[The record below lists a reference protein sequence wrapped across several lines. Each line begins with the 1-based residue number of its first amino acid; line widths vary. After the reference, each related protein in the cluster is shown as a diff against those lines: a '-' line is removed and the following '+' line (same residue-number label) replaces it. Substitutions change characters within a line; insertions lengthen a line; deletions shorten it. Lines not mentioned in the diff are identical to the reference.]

1 MFEVLNK
8 GKARQG
14 KSSFY
19 NSAKLKNMDRNKR
32 YKKLQLNY
40 SWLQWVH
47 KACDQ
52 STVWTCYAACFNQA
66 GSKSLLMLLVKAIY
80 ISLPFYSVYFR
91 HRIKG
96 TRPNLICY
104 QVENGS

>member
-40 SWLQWVH
+40 SWLQ
-47 KACDQ
+47 
-52 STVWTCYAACFNQA
+52 
-66 GSKSLLMLLVKAIY
+66 
-80 ISLPFYSVYFR
+80 
-91 HRIKG
+91 
-96 TRPNLICY
+96 
-104 QVENGS
+104 